1 MRLKLTVESLNV
13 VKWWA
18 DASFAIHKNMKSH
31 TGGFGSLGKGAFYAT
46 SRTQKLNTT
55 SSTECEIV
63 AAAEILPQALWTTSF
78 LKNQG
83 YEVRNAILNQD
94 NMAAMQMEMNGF
106 LSRGKKSRHVDIRF
120 FFIKDRVERGEID
133 IGFCG
138 TDDIIADYLTK
149 PLQGSKFFRF
159 RDAILGIS

>member
-1 MRLKLTVESLNV
+1 M
-13 VKWWA
+13 
-18 DASFAIHKNMKSH
+18 FAVHKDMKSH
-31 TGGFGSLGKGAFYAT
+31 SGGFGSLGKGAFYAT

-78 LKNQG
+78 LRHQG
-83 YEVRNAILNQD
+83 YNVKKAVLNQD
-94 NMAAMQMEMNGF
+94 NMAAMRMEVNGV
-106 LSRGKKSRHVDIRF
+106 LSRGKKSRHVDVRF

-138 TDDIIADYLTK
+138 TDDMVADYLTK
-149 PLQGSKFFRF
+149 PLQGNKFYRF